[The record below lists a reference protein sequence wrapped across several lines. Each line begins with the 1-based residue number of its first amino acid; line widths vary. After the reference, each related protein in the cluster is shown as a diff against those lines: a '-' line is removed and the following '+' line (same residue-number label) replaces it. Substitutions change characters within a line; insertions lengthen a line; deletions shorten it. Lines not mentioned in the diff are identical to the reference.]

1 MMGRGSR
8 HLRPSLFTRHKK
20 KTVNKKRSL
29 LDVNEREIFVF
40 IRLPCLQPSSLMI
53 FYYEILSGKFI
64 KIFPLFFGFLLWLSH
79 CLFCVMCLSTTSSS
93 RDVQLSVVVV
103 RMDVEKYENE
113 IEKSS
118 SQWGRWKFLSLNPHH
133 HRRHPLRNEF
143 LSSEERFFFGAG
155 TSPVST
161 ADTGEK
167 RGSSLYSNAFGVT
180 I

>member
-1 MMGRGSR
+1 MGRGSR
-8 HLRPSLFTRHKK
+8 RLRPSLFTQQKIKLLTKK
-20 KTVNKKRSL
+20 MMKFVGC
-29 LDVNEREIFVF
+29 ERERNFHIYSASM
-40 IRLPCLQPSSLMI
+40 PSSLMI

-93 RDVQLSVVVV
+93 RDVQLSVVAV

-133 HRRHPLRNEF
+133 HRRHSLRNEF
-143 LSSEERFFFGAG
+143 LSSGERSFFSGLAHHQSRQPTLAKKGFI
-155 TSPVST
+155 P
-161 ADTGEK
+161 
-167 RGSSLYSNAFGVT
+167 L
-180 I
+180 

>member
-8 HLRPSLFTRHKK
+8 SLRPSLFTRHTK
-20 KTVNKKRSL
+20 KTVNKK
-29 LDVNEREIFVF
+29 VKFVGCERERNFRIYSASM
-40 IRLPCLQPSSLMI
+40 PSSLMI

-79 CLFCVMCLSTTSSS
+79 CLFCVMCLSTTSS
-93 RDVQLSVVVV
+93 RDVQLSVVAV

-143 LSSEERFFFGAG
+143 LSSGERSFFGAG